1 MRIACVCTGI
11 YGSSLDAAPILLP
24 NPTLMQRFYRSIAV
38 VIILLTSMSLRLS
51 AQTASIQGAAAD
63 SASGTALPGAT
74 ASVISASNTVLGGAV
89 CDSKGRFLIT
99 NLPEGSHTLSI
110 KFLGYET
117 LRRRVRLSAGDTLRL
132 GSLRL
137 AQSSVTTEAV
147 EVEAVQTRGE
157 QRGDT
162 TEFNAKAYKTDK
174 NASAEDLVRKMPGVE
189 IDNGQVKAQGE
200 QVRRVLVDGKPF
212 FGDDAATTL
221 KTLPSDIIDKV
232 QVYDQGSDQAQF
244 TKFDDGERN
253 KTINVVTRADRRNGI
268 FGKGFAGY
276 GTDDR
281 YNSGANVNLFQGDR
295 RITVLALSNNI
306 NEQNFAIQDL
316 MGMMGGG
323 GGGGSWMRMAG
334 RSMAM
339 FSTSGGSRMAGM
351 GSRGGGGGSDFMIS
365 PSDGISRTHGLGLN
379 YQDQFGKSV
388 AVTGSYFFNTSKTD
402 QLQSLNRIYY
412 LTEQAAQSNSQ
423 DNNNLTDNTNHRLNL
438 RAEVSLDSMSSLLVS
453 PRLTWQNLDKNSAS
467 QAETQNLPSS
477 ILNQSTSTTASTNS
491 AFNLSSDILYRLR
504 FATEGRTLSAN
515 LTNNVRN
522 NTGNSDNL
530 SENII
535 FGSDTILLNIHQ
547 NTPSSGK
554 TNSINTNLTYTEPVA
569 TNHQLQVNYTFNAS
583 TTTSDRNTYNADN
596 PTLPLPGLSNASTSD
611 YITHK
616 GGMSYRFSIVPP
628 PDSTGKPKAD
638 PMMMMMGGGGGMGR
652 GMMGMMGGAVG
663 TWTFALGADYQLA
676 DLRTSQ
682 SAGSSTTTQSRF
694 YNVLPNIS
702 VVARPSMSSNVRF
715 SYRTSTNSPSIQ
727 QLQEVIDNTDPLRL
741 YRGNASLKQEFTHSV
756 FANYGSFNM
765 ITASGLFGMI
775 NVNVTNDRI
784 VNSTLTSGINP
795 LTGDTIRLGSQ
806 FTSPVN
812 RNGFVN
818 ANSFLVYSF
827 PVEIVRGFK
836 LNLNTNAGVI
846 YSRDISLINNA
857 ENVAQSLILTP
868 SLGISSNISENTD
881 FSLSARVAR
890 TSLNNSIQ
898 SELNSVFTTATI
910 IGRGTF
916 ITKSESALL
925 DGWVATVDASY
936 IVNSGL
942 SSSAFNQTIPL
953 CNLGLGR
960 RFLDGRGE
968 LKLSVFDALN
978 QNNAVNRTTGSFYVE
993 DTRTQVLQRYFLLTF
1008 TYNLRSFGQ

>member
-1 MRIACVCTGI
+1 MRRLV
-11 YGSSLDAAPILLP
+11 SLFLVILCS
-24 NPTLMQRFYRSIAV
+24 TL
-38 VIILLTSMSLRLS
+38 LLR
-51 AQTASIQGAAAD
+51 AQTASVQGVALD
-63 SASGTALPGAT
+63 SASGSPLSGAT
-74 ASVISASNTVLGGAV
+74 AAVLSSSNAILGGAV
-89 CDSKGRFLIT
+89 CDAKGRFFIT
-99 NLPEGSHTLSI
+99 KLPEGQHTLSI

-117 LRRRVRLSAGDTLRL
+117 ARKRVRLQNDDTLRA
-132 GSLRL
+132 GTIRMVQ
-137 AQSSVTTEAV
+137 ASVTTDAV

-157 QRGDT
+157 QKGDT
-162 TEFNAKAYKTDK
+162 TEFNARAFKTDK

-189 IDNGQVKAQGE
+189 VDNGQVKAQGE

-253 KTINVVTRADRRNGI
+253 KTINVVTRPDKRNGI

-276 GTDDR
+276 GTDER
-281 YNSGANVNLFQGDR
+281 YNTGGNVNLFNGDR

-316 MGMMGGG
+316 VGMMG

-365 PSDGISRTHGLGLN
+365 PSDGISRTHGVGVN

-402 QLQSLNRIYY
+402 QVQSLNRIYY
-412 LTEQAAQSNSQ
+412 LTDQTSQANQQ
-423 DNNNLTDNTNHRLNL
+423 DNMNLTDNTNHRLNL
-438 RAEVSLDSMSSLLVS
+438 RADISIDSMSSLLIS
-453 PRLTWQNLDKNSAS
+453 PRMTWQNVDKSS
-467 QAETQNLPSS
+467 SSKSVTENLPSA
-477 ILNQSTSTTASTNS
+477 ILNQSVATTASNN
-491 AFNLSSDILYRLR
+491 AAYNLSSDILYRLR

-515 LTNNVRN
+515 LNNNIRDN
-522 NTGNSDNL
+522 SGTSDNL
-530 SENII
+530 SDNLI
-535 FGSDTILLNIHQ
+535 FGADTFLLNIHQ
-547 NTPSSGK
+547 NTPTSGTTNGLSS
-554 TNSINTNLTYTEPVA
+554 NVTYTEPIA
-569 TNHQLQVNYTFNAS
+569 TNHQLQLTYNYNVTS
-583 TTTSDRNTYNADN
+583 TSSDRNTYNVDA
-596 PTLPLPGLSNASTSD
+596 PTVPLPGLSNSSTSD
-611 YITHK
+611 YITHR
-616 GGMSYRFSIVPP
+616 GGLSYRFSIVPP
-628 PDSTGKPKAD
+628 PDTSGKPKMD
-638 PMMMMMGGGGGMGR
+638 PMMMMMGGNREMGR

-663 TWTFALGADYQLA
+663 TWTFALGADYQRA
-676 DLRTSQ
+676 DLTTNQNAGAATS
-682 SAGSSTTTQSRF
+682 TESRF
-694 YNVLPNIS
+694 FNILPNVS
-702 VVARPSMSSNVRF
+702 VVSRPTLSSNVRF

-741 YRGNASLKQEFTHSV
+741 YRGNASLRQEYTHSV
-756 FANYGSFNM
+756 FANYGNFNM
-765 ITASGLFGMI
+765 ITASGMFAMV

-784 VNSTLTSGINP
+784 VNSTLTSGVNP
-795 LTGDTIRLGSQ
+795 FRGDTIRLGSQ

-812 RNGFVN
+812 RNGYVN

-827 PVEIVRGFK
+827 PVEIVRGLR
-836 LNLNTNAGVI
+836 LNLNTNAGVVFT
-846 YSRDISLINNA
+846 RDISLINNA
-857 ENVAQSLILTP
+857 ENVAQTLILTP

-898 SELNSVFTTATI
+898 SELNSVFTTATVI
-910 IGRGTF
+910 ARGTF
-916 ITKSESALL
+916 ISKSESEWLS
-925 DGWVATVDASY
+925 GWIATVDMSY
-936 IVNSGL
+936 ITNTGL

-953 CNLGLGR
+953 CNLGIGR

-993 DTRTQVLQRYFLLTF
+993 DTRTQVLQRYFLATF